1 MVRTSEDVSTVSVS
15 CRDRGLKFVFS
26 AAGGCATMVDD
37 AGLLRRGEQRTHTQ
51 LQVLM
56 LQAFPWQG
64 RIHYESPTEIRKD
77 RSVKIGR
84 GEKVEGG
91 FLELPG
97 RYGRCPVVGGVKGT
111 RWRDLA

>member
-1 MVRTSEDVSTVSVS
+1 MVINAELLM
-15 CRDRGLKFVFS
+15 RGVK
-26 AAGGCATMVDD
+26 
-37 AGLLRRGEQRTHTQ
+37 RTHTQ

-56 LQAFPWQG
+56 LQSFPWQG
-64 RIHYESPTEIRKD
+64 RIDYDTPTEIRED

-91 FLELPG
+91 FLELLG

-111 RWRDLA
+111 RWCDLA

>member
-1 MVRTSEDVSTVSVS
+1 MEYSVPI
-15 CRDRGLKFVFS
+15 
-26 AAGGCATMVDD
+26 
-37 AGLLRRGEQRTHTQ
+37 Q

-56 LQAFPWQG
+56 LRAFQFQG
-64 RIHYESPTEIRKD
+64 RIYYDTPTKIRKD

-111 RWRDLA
+111 RWCDLA

>member
-1 MVRTSEDVSTVSVS
+1 MGVLELCEYGERMVRTSEDVSTASVS

-56 LQAFPWQG
+56 LQSFPG
-64 RIHYESPTEIRKD
+64 
-77 RSVKIGR
+77 
-84 GEKVEGG
+84 KVGSSTARR
-91 FLELPG
+91 PK
-97 RYGRCPVVGGVKGT
+97 YAKTDP
-111 RWRDLA
+111 